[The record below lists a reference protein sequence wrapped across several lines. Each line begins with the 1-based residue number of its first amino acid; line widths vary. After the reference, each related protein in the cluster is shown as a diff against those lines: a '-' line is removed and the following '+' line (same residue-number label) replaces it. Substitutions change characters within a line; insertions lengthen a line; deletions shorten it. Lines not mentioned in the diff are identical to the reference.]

1 MEKNAKILLILALV
15 ALFVAVV
22 LLYGCVSTG
31 NEGSPQQSNAGQQGA
46 SAPGED
52 FGGGA
57 PPEGTP
63 YGPNFTGM
71 RGGNRTGSGRN
82 SANLTDEQRQQMREQ
97 RIAEANAA
105 CSGLEAGSA
114 CAMQGGP
121 GGNITGTCQEQNG
134 TLACAFSMNRGGQG
148 GQ

>member
-1 MEKNAKILLILALV
+1 MEKNAKIILILALV
-15 ALFVAVV
+15 ALFVAFV

-31 NEGSPQQSNAGQQGA
+31 NEGSPQQSG
-46 SAPGED
+46 D

-57 PPEGTP
+57 PPKGTP

-71 RGGNRTGSGRN
+71 RGGNRTGFGRN
-82 SANLTDEQRQQMREQ
+82 LANLTDEQKQQMIAQ
-97 RIAEANAA
+97 RMNAA
-105 CSGLEAGSA
+105 TAACDGLEGGSA

-134 TLACAFSMNRGGQG
+134 TLACAFSMNRGRRG